1 MFALTTRNGAL
12 NPLNGFF
19 GFNGRHNRL
28 LDLFEGRENDVAA
41 FRANTA
47 VREDENVYNIT
58 AELPGIEKK
67 DVKVEMDN
75 NILTI
80 TAERKKPEEKEGE
93 NLHYDELQYGKYT
106 RRFTVP
112 KDVLPD
118 KIEAAF
124 KDGLLTVT
132 VPKAEK
138 KQPREIKVK

>member
-1 MFALTTRNGAL
+1 MFALTTKNGAL
-12 NPLNGFF
+12 NPWNNFF
-19 GFNGRHNRL
+19 GATGRNRVW
-28 LDLFEGRENDVAA
+28 DLFDGLENEVAA

-47 VREDENVYNIT
+47 VRENENAYHVT
-58 AELPGIEKK
+58 AELPGIDKQ

-80 TAERKKPEEKEGE
+80 TAERKQPEVKEGE
-93 NLHYDELQYGKYT
+93 NLHYDELQYGKYA

-112 KDVLPD
+112 KDVLAD

-138 KQPREIKVK
+138 KKPQEIKVK